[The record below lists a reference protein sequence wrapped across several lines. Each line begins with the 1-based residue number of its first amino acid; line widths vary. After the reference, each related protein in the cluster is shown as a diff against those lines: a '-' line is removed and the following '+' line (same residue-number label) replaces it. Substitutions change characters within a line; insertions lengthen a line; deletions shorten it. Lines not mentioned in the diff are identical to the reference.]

1 MANVGSTLT
10 AAADAASSAFTRGI
24 AVNSLAADGADTPA
38 VIGVE
43 QEISEFWSQVRDAFE
58 ATLSELLKGFMPN
71 WKMLPTA
78 IAVLILSWVAA
89 VVASYAISRF
99 CKHRL
104 VDETLAKFLCRASKY
119 CIIGFGIIAAMQAM
133 NVPVG
138 TLVAGIGLSGLVLGI
153 AMKDVVSNAVSGVML
168 LLFRPF
174 RHRDHIKVGDFAG
187 EVVDIDM
194 RYTHLDAGEIIV
206 FVPNA
211 MMFSLAV
218 TVRPKA
224 KPEATATKGKLGITE
239 TISKA
244 LAAGK
249 LRIDQA
255 VHKTP
260 PPPTKAMQPVRARAL
275 SALQSDDER

>member
-1 MANVGSTLT
+1 MADVDSTLS
-10 AAADAASSAFTRGI
+10 AAADAATS
-24 AVNSLAADGADTPA
+24 AADSADTPA
-38 VIGVE
+38 VVAVE
-43 QEISEFWSQVRDAFE
+43 QEISEFWSQVRAAFE
-58 ATLSELLKGFMPN
+58 QAIFELLKGFMPD

-78 IAVLILSWVAA
+78 IAVLILSWVASII
-89 VVASYAISRF
+89 ASYAIARF

-104 VDETLAKFLCRASKY
+104 VDETLAKFLCRTTKY

-133 NVPVG
+133 NVPIG
-138 TLVAGIGLSGLVLGI
+138 TLVGAIGLSGLVLGI
-153 AMKDVVSNAVSGVML
+153 AMKEVVSNAVSGVML

-194 RYTHLDAGEIIV
+194 RYTHLDAGETIV

-218 TVRPKA
+218 TVKARPK
-224 KPEATATKGKLGITE
+224 PEPSPTKGKLGITE

-255 VHKTP
+255 VQRTP
-260 PPPTKAMQPVRARAL
+260 PSPVKAMQPVRARAL
-275 SALQSDDER
+275 SALQSDDDE

>member
-1 MANVGSTLT
+1 MADVDSTLT
-10 AAADAASSAFTRGI
+10 AAADVATSAAES
-24 AVNSLAADGADTPA
+24 ADTPS
-38 VIGVE
+38 VE
-43 QEISEFWSQVRDAFE
+43 VVEKEISEFWTQVREAFE

-78 IAVLILSWVAA
+78 IAVLILSWV
-89 VVASYAISRF
+89 VSIVASYAISRF
-99 CKHRL
+99 CRHRL
-104 VDETLAKFLCRASKY
+104 VDETLAKFLCRATKY

-138 TLVAGIGLSGLVLGI
+138 TLIGAIGLSGLVLGI
-153 AMKDVVSNAVSGVML
+153 AMKDVVSNAISGVML

-194 RYTHLDAGEIIV
+194 RYTHLDAGETII

-211 MMFSLAV
+211 MMFSLVV
-218 TVRPKA
+218 TVKPRPK
-224 KPEATATKGKLGITE
+224 PEPSPTKGKLGITE

-255 VHKTP
+255 VQRTP
-260 PPPTKAMQPVRARAL
+260 PPPVKATQPVRARAL
-275 SALQSDDER
+275 SALQSDDDE

>member
-1 MANVGSTLT
+1 M
-10 AAADAASSAFTRGI
+10 ADAASNMAAATEAASSA
-24 AVNSLAADGADTPA
+24 AESADTPS
-38 VIGVE
+38 VE
-43 QEISEFWSQVRDAFE
+43 VVEKEISDFWSQIRDAFE
-58 ATLSELLKGFMPN
+58 DAVSKLLEGFKPD

-78 IAVLILSWVAA
+78 IAVLILSWIAA
-89 VVASYAISRF
+89 VIASYAIARF

-119 CIIGFGIIAAMQAM
+119 CIIGFGIIAALQAM
-133 NVPVG
+133 NVPVE
-138 TLVAGIGLSGLVLGI
+138 TLIAGIGLSGLVLGI

-187 EVVDIDM
+187 EVIDIDM
-194 RYTHLDAGEIIV
+194 RYTHLDSGETIV

-218 TVRPKA
+218 TVKARPK
-224 KPEATATKGKLGITE
+224 PEPSPTKGKLGITE

-255 VHKTP
+255 VQRTP
-260 PPPTKAMQPVRARAL
+260 PPPAKATQPVRARAL
-275 SALQSDDER
+275 SALQSDDDE

>member
-1 MANVGSTLT
+1 MADVGSKV
-10 AAADAASSAFTRGI
+10 AAAAETASSAVESTDAPGI
-24 AVNSLAADGADTPA
+24 VAEAAK
-38 VIGVE
+38 VE
-43 QEISEFWSQVRDAFE
+43 KEITDLWDQVRNAFE
-58 ATLSELLKGFMPN
+58 NAFKKLLEGFTPD

-78 IAVLILSWVAA
+78 IAVLILSWIAS
-89 VVASYAISRF
+89 VVASYAIARF

-194 RYTHLDAGEIIV
+194 RYTHLDAGETIV

-218 TVRPKA
+218 TVKARPK
-224 KPEATATKGKLGITE
+224 PEPTAAKGKFGITE

-244 LAAGK
+244 LAAGR

-260 PPPTKAMQPVRARAL
+260 PPPAKATQPVRARAL
-275 SALQSDDER
+275 SALQSDDEQ